1 MIIEFN
7 GRKRTRF
14 CLWLQVDSLEI
25 SMMCLDVL
33 SETRFTLKSF
43 MATLNQAIK
52 FGWYTV
58 YSLLRGHTMQEGN
71 KQPKSQIMEKSRRSV
86 SLSRHVIHVSHTCA
100 LPSCI
105 PHSHSCRPK
114 RITPPSASKRQ
125 QESKSE
131 PKLKPQPQ
139 PRHVT
144 RAKNATQHPR
154 VEAEKALWV
163 HRDPEVIQREKDV
176 KKRKKEE
183 KERA

>member
-7 GRKRTRF
+7 GRKCIRF
-14 CLWLQVDSLEI
+14 CLWLQVNSLEI
-25 SMMCLDVL
+25 SMTCLDVL
-33 SETRFTLKSF
+33 SETGFTLKSF

-52 FGWYTV
+52 FGWCAV

-114 RITPPSASKRQ
+114 RIMPPSAS
-125 QESKSE
+125 ESPSLS
-131 PKLKPQPQ
+131 PSSSPSPS
-139 PRHVT
+139 H
-144 RAKNATQHPR
+144 
-154 VEAEKALWV
+154 
-163 HRDPEVIQREKDV
+163 IM
-176 KKRKKEE
+176 
-183 KERA
+183 